1 MSILGFLAAGTFA
14 PTRTRLLR
22 KRTWRPRAIDLYLF
36 RHAALRFLAIVAV
49 VIVIMTLENA
59 PRLTADL
66 AHADAPGALLWRLSL
81 VLMPEHLSIA
91 IPVAIFAATALA
103 VRALAQRGE
112 WQMLSAAGMS
122 PTRAMAAPMLL
133 ATLAAAALL
142 VNALALRPWGERQ
155 LDTLYAEL
163 AGGEHGVAIPLREPV
178 RLDTLTLLLA
188 DGAGAAPG
196 ELTGVFV
203 RRGDTIMA
211 ARTARVAADPRGG
224 VALLLGAGTSVT
236 TAPDGTVHR
245 IGFAG
250 LALHGR
256 PPMLDLVPGNLRH
269 RLDRLGATSLWQL
282 AKSEETPP
290 LRHAALA
297 ALLGRVDAAL
307 FCLML
312 PWVGIAVG
320 VPPRRRAGGPA
331 MMVGILAIV
340 LHLQTSALVEDG
352 LAAQAT
358 AATFGHALGWTA
370 ITWALV
376 AWVRRKGDGAIDLA
390 IERGLK
396 GGRDWIVAGGPLPA
410 VRRVVSAAAT
420 PPRGRPALRPAIRH
434 SR

>member
-1 MSILGFLAAGTFA
+1 MSILGFLAAAAVA
-14 PTRTRLLR
+14 PMRARLKRTRS
-22 KRTWRPRAIDLYLF
+22 WRPSAIDLYLF
-36 RHAALRFLAIVAV
+36 RHAAVRFLAIVAV

-66 AHADAPGALLWRLSL
+66 RHADAPGALLRRLSV

-112 WQMLSAAGMS
+112 WQMLAAAGMS
-122 PTRAMAAPMLL
+122 PTRAMAAPMLV

-155 LDTLYAEL
+155 LDALYAEL
-163 AGGEHGVAIPLREPV
+163 VGGEHGVAVPLREPV
-178 RLDTLTLLLA
+178 RLDARTILLA

-196 ELTGVFV
+196 ELTGVLV
-203 RRGDTIMA
+203 RRGDTIMS
-211 ARTARVAADPRGG
+211 ARTARAAADPRGG
-224 VALLLGAGTSVT
+224 VALLLGTGTSVT

-245 IGFAG
+245 IGFEG
-250 LALHGR
+250 VALHGR

-269 RLDRLGATSLWQL
+269 RLDRLGATGLWQL
-282 AKSEETPP
+282 SISAEMPL

-312 PWVGIAVG
+312 PWLGIAVG

-340 LHLQTSALVEDG
+340 FHLQTAALVEDG
-352 LAAQAT
+352 LAAQAI
-358 AATFGHALGWTA
+358 AATLGHVLGWA
-370 ITWALV
+370 AVTWALV
-376 AWVRRKGDGAIDLA
+376 AWVRRKGDGAVDLA
-390 IERGLK
+390 IEGGLK
-396 GGRDWIVAGGPLPA
+396 GRRDWIAAGGPLPA
-410 VRRVVSAAAT
+410 LRRMASAVAT
-420 PPRGRPALRPAIRH
+420 PPGGRPPRRPAVRH
-434 SR
+434 AR